1 MNFDGH
7 PLIELDDLLAL
18 EEPGVIFEREHRD
31 PEGVLS
37 YVYTVAGMLR
47 GEPIVTP
54 DHATRTVKGA
64 LVGGDCIIVQAKTRE
79 DADALAID
87 GLLRT
92 IEVHRSQAMSSAVDR
107 AMNSGIMITTEARP
121 RKQ

>member
-1 MNFDGH
+1 MIDINGY
-7 PLIELDDLLAL
+7 PSIEIDDLLAL
-18 EEPGVIFEREHRD
+18 DDPGVIFECTHRD
-31 PEGVLS
+31 SDGVVS

-79 DADALAID
+79 DADVLAID
-87 GLLRT
+87 GLLHT
-92 IEVHRSQAMSSAVDR
+92 IEVCRSQAVDP
-107 AMNSGIMITTEARP
+107 AINSGIMIES